1 MNRLVKETA
10 LRLQIGSAFAVPPT
24 IYDVDPGWLDTDG
37 GAGLED
43 RRAPYGSPEH
53 IGERMGEAGRRL
65 SRNHGKRRR
74 RRPPD
79 TLHRRERNRRKD
91 RADAGG
97 W

>member
-74 RRPPD
+74 R
-79 TLHRRERNRRKD
+79 
-91 RADAGG
+91 
-97 W
+97 